1 MTRVVVGCSVIA
13 ILAVVLAG
21 CVAAPRFTSSKP
33 APPPSYGTVE
43 MSQEGV
49 ASYYAEEFN
58 GRMTSSGEKYD
69 MNQLTAAHRTL
80 PFNTRVRV
88 TNESSGQSVVVRI
101 NDRGPFKN
109 DRIIDLSLAAAKAI
123 SLITTGTAMVR
134 LEVLSLGDTT
144 ARTSP

>member
-1 MTRVVVGCSVIA
+1 VNGPVARCFPAIVVSV
-13 ILAVVLAG
+13 VFAG
-21 CVAAPRFTSSKP
+21 CIAAPRFTSSKP
-33 APPPSYGTVE
+33 APSPANGTVE
-43 MSQEGV
+43 MTEEGV

-69 MNQLTAAHRTL
+69 MNQMTAAHRTL

-109 DRIIDLSLAAAKAI
+109 DRIIDLSLAAAKSI

-144 ARTSP
+144 ARTLP